1 MTAEDFVNAIVGL
14 LTLTIVALVSL
25 AILDAFAQA
34 EALHTPMG
42 MEILESAA
50 TAIVLIV
57 VIGASG
63 VGFVIRMMSEL
74 S

>member
-1 MTAEDFVNAIVGL
+1 MPAEDFVNAIVGL
-14 LTLTIVALVSL
+14 IILTIVALVSL
-25 AILDAFAQA
+25 AILDAFAQV
-34 EALHTPMG
+34 ESLQTPQG
-42 MEILESAA
+42 REILDSAA

-63 VGFVIRMMSEL
+63 VGLVIWMMSEL